1 MTTLRERIAS
11 IGPEGLARRAGWAG
25 AVEVMQL
32 VSSLL
37 VFFALAKLM
46 SEEDYGRMTGILGLA
61 MVASGLTGFGSH
73 VLLIKRVSQGEPL
86 STAWPRATSIGVIG
100 PGLGALALIALQPL
114 LLPNV
119 DRLPYVLLILAQ
131 VNFFWLSE
139 LAVWVGNGTRRLKE
153 AAQIRFLI
161 LCCRLT
167 ALAWFAIWGE
177 GELVRWAG
185 ASMVSFAVSAALAV
199 GFIWRVFGVRP
210 SLVRGR
216 LADVREG
223 TPYSVNAVSESLVD
237 VSDRPLLVRYD
248 HALDAGVYGLGGRIA
263 QLGYLPL
270 RIIMRA
276 SDADLFQAGKRGTA
290 PALSVTRSLL
300 GPSIAVSV
308 GIGIG
313 MVVFAPVIPL
323 IVGDKWN
330 DAVGAIRLLAAL
342 PLVRGV
348 QWLLGN
354 TLTASA
360 RQMWRVG
367 ATWSAAILNL
377 GLNLVLLPTGTWRT
391 AVFTTMVSEVFLT
404 VVLGAIILYWVRR
417 EGAVRPGQ

>member
-1 MTTLRERIAS
+1 MTTLRERLAS

-46 SEEDYGRMTGILGLA
+46 STDDYGRMTGILGLA
-61 MVASGLTGFGSH
+61 MVTSGLTGFGSH

-86 STAWPRATSIGVIG
+86 SEAWPRATSIGVIG
-100 PGLGALALIALQPL
+100 PGLGAVALIALQPL

-119 DRLPYVLLILAQ
+119 DRLPYTLLVLAQ

-161 LCCRLT
+161 LCCRLA
-167 ALAWFAIWGE
+167 ALGWFAIWGQ
-177 GELVRWAG
+177 GELVRWAA
-185 ASMVSFAVSAALAV
+185 ASMISFAVSAILAV
-199 GFIWRVFGVRP
+199 GFIWLVFGVRP
-210 SLVRGR
+210 SLVQGR
-216 LADVREG
+216 LVDVREG
-223 TPYSVNAVSESLVD
+223 TPFSVNAVSESLVD
-237 VSDRPLLVRYD
+237 VSDRPLLLRYD
-248 HALDAGVYGLGGRIA
+248 HAADAGVYGLGGRIA

-276 SDADLFQAGKRGTA
+276 SDADLFQAGKRGTG
-290 PALSVTRSLL
+290 PALNVTRSLL

-308 GIGIG
+308 AVGVG
-313 MVVFAPVIPL
+313 MVVFAPVVL
-323 IVGDKWN
+323 IAGDKWT

-367 ATWSAAILNL
+367 ATWSAAALNL
-377 GLNLVLLPTGTWRT
+377 GLNLILLPTGTWRT
-391 AVFTTMVSEVFLT
+391 AVFTTMVSEVYLT
-404 VVLGAIILYWVRR
+404 TALGAIVLYWVRR
-417 EGAVRPGQ
+417 ESTVRPDE